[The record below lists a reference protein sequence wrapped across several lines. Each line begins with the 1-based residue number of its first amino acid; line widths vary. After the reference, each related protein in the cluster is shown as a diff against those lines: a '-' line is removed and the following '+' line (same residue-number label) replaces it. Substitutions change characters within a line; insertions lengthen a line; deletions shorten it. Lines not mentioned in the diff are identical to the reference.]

1 MTTKESRESMQLL
14 FLGTGAGM
22 PSKQRNTS
30 ALVLK
35 LLEERGAVWLFDCGE
50 ATQHQILHTTVK
62 PRKIEKVFIT
72 HMHGD
77 HIFGLPGLLGSRSFQ
92 GGDEPLEIYGPK
104 GIREFIE
111 MTISLSRTHLT
122 YPIVYR
128 ELEDGILF
136 EDELMM
142 VEARMLDHVIPSYG
156 FRITQKPL
164 PPKLLV
170 NKALALG
177 VPKGPLLAR
186 LKNGEDVETADG
198 QLVRSKDVTEPE
210 EQGFIVAILGDTRF
224 CESAVELARGAD
236 VLVHEATFDGNSK
249 KMAAEYGH
257 STVYEAAETARLA
270 GAKALIM
277 NHISARFL
285 PEDEKILL
293 KQMKEI
299 HSCGYIAQDF
309 SEFEWLQQ
317 DKKIRKKQVSRP

>member
-1 MTTKESRESMQLL
+1 MQLL

-35 LLEERGAVWLFDCGE
+35 LLEERGTVWLFDCGE

-62 PRKIEKVFIT
+62 PRKIEKIFIT

-104 GIREFIE
+104 GIKEFIE
-111 MTISLSRTHLT
+111 MTLSLSRTHLT
-122 YPIVYR
+122 YPIVYH
-128 ELEDGILF
+128 EVEDGLLF

-186 LKNGEDVETADG
+186 LKNGEDVETDSG

-210 EQGFIVAILGDTRF
+210 EQGFIVAILGDTRY
-224 CESAVELARGAD
+224 CKSAIELASGAD

-249 KMAAEYGH
+249 KMAGEYGH

-285 PEDEKILL
+285 PEDEKMLL

-299 HSCGYIAQDF
+299 HACGYIAHDF